1 MKKIIVVPK
10 LELTKRK
17 KIIASAV
24 ILTLGLLLIQTVNI
38 FFLGFR
44 FLIALSAVAFL
55 LSLWSL
61 WEGMT
66 KEKAVVLLI
75 LPTLFTLA
83 VGSFYFLLPLRWLT
97 RLPVAMVFG
106 LSFYA
111 LLLSQNVFNVSSSRT
126 IPLYRAASTVAF
138 LFTLITAFFTYNVI
152 FALELPFILNG
163 LLVALISL
171 PLILQ
176 ILWSIDMERVSFPI
190 IIYSLILSLIIGECA
205 VALSFWPVAPTI
217 WSLTLASQ
225 TYVLLGIITEFF
237 KDRLNKRVVIE
248 YLGVG
253 GIVLLFT
260 ILRTSWGS

>member
-1 MKKIIVVPK
+1 MRKIKVVP
-10 LELTKRK
+10 LDLNKRK

-24 ILTLGLLLIQTVNI
+24 ILTIGLLLIHTVNI

-44 FLIALSAVAFL
+44 FLIVLSVVAFL

-66 KEKAVVLLI
+66 KEKAAVLLI

-97 RLPVAMVFG
+97 RLPVAVIFG

-152 FALELPFILNG
+152 YALELPFMLNG
-163 LLVALISL
+163 LLVTAISF

-176 ILWSIDMERVSFPI
+176 ILWSIELEKVTTPI
-190 IIYSLILSLIIGECA
+190 TVYSLILSLIIGQSA
-205 VALSFWPVAPTI
+205 IALSFWPVAPTI

-225 TYVLLGIITEFF
+225 MYVLLGIITEFF
-237 KDRLNKRVVIE
+237 KDRLNRRVVVE

-253 GIVLLFT
+253 GVVLLFT
-260 ILRTSWGS
+260 VLRTSWGS